1 MEHFARR
8 QTGRRRL
15 DNALVPDV
23 VGRIDLNH
31 FDLGNRITL
40 SIHAALIDT
49 GEEHLARRQTG
60 RRRLDNAF
68 VPNVVG
74 RIDLD
79 RFGLG
84 RALALS
90 IHAGFNRTGIEH
102 FALSHTGSRL
112 GFNAGVPLVT
122 QRVNHFL
129 RNQRFSA
136 SRAVAA
142 FRQAG
147 IHAVRSN
154 RRIRYRRMA
163 LLLDQHVA
171 ANRTGLRS
179 GTGSFGARRM
189 AQRINNLLRLQDRIA
204 NRAVHAL
211 RQAGAHAVG
220 RNRHIRYRRM
230 SLLLDQHF
238 AANRTGLRS
247 GTGGF
252 GARRMAQR
260 VNHFLRNQRFA
271 ASRAVAALRQA
282 GIHAV
287 RSNRRI
293 RYRRMSLL
301 LGQHFAAN
309 RTGLRSGTGGFGARR
324 MAQRIYYIL
333 RHNRFTTD
341 RAVLTFGQ
349 TSFGTGR
356 HNRRINHLSMTQRSN
371 NIIRINVAA
380 GRAGIGRIAV
390 RRTGRRSYL
399 ALILMAQRRLER
411 FITHRT
417 DLRSCAGGFGAR
429 GMAQRRRFFLRNQHF
444 SANAAMRAGR
454 QTSLC
459 TGSRNSSIRHSR
471 MIDHGDHFLLQ
482 PDCTAGIA
490 VFTGRQTGSRTGRRN
505 ICILY
510 PLMAQRVD
518 DILRL
523 CRAAGR
529 AGIGRIAAR
538 RAGRRSYNAFTIS
551 VSQRIHIRINI
562 CIITLGADM
571 RSVALLRTGGRS
583 HSAYMVMTGRSYT
596 LILVRIITG
605 GADMRSIAVRR
616 TGGRSYSAYI
626 VMAGRIYIRIH
637 VRITTRGADMRS
649 IALLRTG
656 GRSHSAFIAMAEC
669 IYIRIHIR
677 IITLGAG
684 MRGIALLRTGGRG
697 HSALVLMLQRRN
709 DLGGL
714 VVQPDFADR
723 TLRTAGTAFLAALGR
738 NRLNN
743 SPAMLQRSDFLRF
756 EAIAV
761 LAVAALFARYFTGS
775 FLRGI
780 PRTKDV
786 GHGRNFL
793 RIGLLTDS
801 ALQLGDA
808 AIRTYRCLIGNNA
821 IFVLDFHNADRFFRQ
836 LPGMITSRGK
846 GPNKFLIVAY
856 RALLVYSA
864 IHAAVGILSDFFTQL
879 MAGRR
884 NHTGI
889 IRAAN
894 RALEH
899 RRTIFSTAGGH
910 VLTVF
915 FLHADRIRRQHPGMF
930 AGSRQGPN
938 KFLIVACRALLVY
951 SAVHAAV
958 GILSDFFT
966 QLMAG
971 RRNRLGLFD
980 AAGAADKLFRSFL
993 GTGRLGDDV
1002 SFAPGMLSSRV
1013 GNDRLDG
1020 MVFGSFITALTGV
1033 HNVAVLGA
1041 VNRLPAVF
1049 FAVGRIGGSNYI
1061 IMAQCRQFRILGN
1074 KSAHATNA
1082 RMARLRTGSS
1092 LITIFIPLMAGRLNH
1107 FSLGMGRRILSGAAG
1122 ILTGINNLAVF
1133 RTGSSHPHAVLILF
1147 SAGSNARIVGMLQHV
1162 NGFGENFVAV
1172 CAIPRLYALSV
1183 AGGLGGNLP
1192 LFFRN
1197 SIPFMAQH
1205 RQNGAGSFS
1214 TVNAIVPLA
1223 LVFHQTSR
1231 HAGSILSGGFNAHVV
1246 LNLSGHIRNRP
1257 GIAIRAVHAAFAI
1270 ARGIAGRFHSLG
1282 YSIAMGNC
1290 LNHILLDDDRAA
1302 GLAVAAFGQAGL
1314 STGRRLRRIG
1324 NDIGMRIKRRNHCI
1338 PRLSTT
1344 VILALIDQRTGLR
1357 AISQR
1362 ILAVFH
1368 QLYAAGLSDLH
1379 VMIRT
1384 IRQHGLPALSTGLVP
1399 LTPFNQQTIRTA
1411 GSRRAGVF
1419 NKVMLNRIAQ
1429 IASCPHLTVFTLRSA
1444 FRIANLIAGR
1454 RLALFICDDM
1464 DVVIRINRQHLIR
1477 RHFSAAADRAVL
1489 IFRPACLN
1497 TGRRLTRHSHHGMRN
1512 GHYFLLHQHL
1522 AAGGA
1527 VLALGQAGFGT
1538 GGRLRLIDHLGV
1550 AQCSYY
1556 VLRNQHL
1563 AADGAVLA
1571 FRQTGFG
1578 TGGILRRIDHF
1589 VVARRRNFLVSR
1601 IIALRAVFVRFI
1613 TGFRT
1618 GSILGLYLHQ
1628 SVLMIRRR
1636 NYYLSSVITILTVL
1650 ILIVTIFRTGSRLGI
1665 HLQQI
1670 MPFRILDQFAAN
1682 RTGLR
1687 GRTSCLSAGRMA
1699 KRSYYS
1705 LRHSNR
1711 AASST
1716 VLTFGQAC
1724 RGAGRRNRL
1733 IDHFGMALRSYYF
1746 LLHQHLAADRAVFAL
1761 GQAGFSTGGRL
1772 RSIDHFGMAECI
1784 NFSLRDRN
1792 FITNSTLFAL
1802 GLALFSAGRSN
1813 SSNRFFLM
1821 AQRRRFFLRLQHF
1834 ITYRAMLT
1842 LGLTFRGAGSVYR
1855 RIDHFGMAQRV
1866 YYSLRHNRFT
1876 ADRAVL
1882 AFGQASFGA
1891 GRRLRL
1897 INYFGMTLCGHYF
1910 LCHQHFITYR
1920 AMLALGLTFRGT
1932 GSVYRRVYHFGMA
1945 QRSNFFLRDRNFTT
1959 NSTLFALGLALF
1971 SAGRSNSSNRFFLM
1985 TQRRRF
1991 FLRNQNSVTGR
2002 AMLAFRLTGR
2012 GTGRR
2017 NRSIGHF
2024 GMAQRSYYSLRHSN
2038 RAASSTVLTF
2048 GQASFGAGRRNRSI
2062 GHFGMP
2068 QRSYLIR
2075 RIRIAASGAS
2085 IGRIALLGTGRRSYH
2100 AIIVAMAFCISQF
2113 LSTNRTGLRSST
2125 CRLSARRMA
2134 RRRSQFLST
2143 NCTGLRGRTSCLSA
2157 GRMRQQLAFRVAT
2170 TLTRCKHSTG
2180 CRSHIMAQRI
2190 YYLLRLN
2197 RFSTDRAVLTFGQTG
2212 RGTGRRNRS
2221 IGHFSVASRSLN
2233 NLATNRTGLRGRTS
2247 RRIAGRMAERSNFF
2261 LRDQNGVTGRAML
2274 ALRLTGSGTG
2284 RSDRCIGYFGV
2295 AQSRNNLLCRQHLA
2309 TNSTLLA
2316 VRQAGFGTGSRLAGN
2331 RFFSMAKR
2339 RSFIIGIGTTTNC
2352 TSISGIALSR
2362 TSRCSYHTCIIRM
2375 LLCRHRLA
2383 TNDTRS
2389 CIRTSGTLRT
2399 NMLRAY
2405 PLASSVSIGNSGFAG
2420 MLTSLHISTIRILQ
2434 LGRGQQDF
2442 GIARALHQLMSDSLR
2457 ARCTDCYFT
2466 SLYTGNIRTTSS
2478 CICRT
2483 CRYIN
2488 CTVNLNSRILT
2499 HIMTTSFA
2507 GCISNHLMR
2516 SIGTVRIN
2524 KVTPLVSVI
2533 DIDIAT
2539 AGQGTLRTF
2548 FNDNFRTRQ
2557 HGDILPKCNRFTAL
2571 DRNCNIAVN
2580 RQFIILGIN

>member
-1 MEHFARR
+1 MVGRIDLNHFDLGRAFALTIHTVFIGAGVEHLARR

-23 VGRIDLNH
+23 I
-31 FDLGNRITL
+31 
-40 SIHAALIDT
+40 
-49 GEEHLARRQTG
+49 
-60 RRRLDNAF
+60 
-68 VPNVVG
+68 G

-112 GFNAGVPLVT
+112 GFHAGVPLV
-122 QRVNHFL
+122 
-129 RNQRFSA
+129 
-136 SRAVAA
+136 
-142 FRQAG
+142 
-147 IHAVRSN
+147 
-154 RRIRYRRMA
+154 
-163 LLLDQHVA
+163 
-171 ANRTGLRS
+171 
-179 GTGSFGARRM
+179 
-189 AQRINNLLRLQDRIA
+189 AQRINNL
-204 NRAVHAL
+204 
-211 RQAGAHAVG
+211 
-220 RNRHIRYRRM
+220 
-230 SLLLDQHF
+230 
-238 AANRTGLRS
+238 
-247 GTGGF
+247 
-252 GARRMAQR
+252 
-260 VNHFLRNQRFA
+260 LRNQRFA

-293 RYRRMSLL
+293 RYRRMALL
-301 LGQHFAAN
+301 LDQHFAAN

-333 RHNRFTTD
+333 RHNRFTAD
-341 RAVLTFGQ
+341 RAVHALRQ
-349 TSFGTGR
+349 TGVHAVGR
-356 HNRRINHLSMTQRSN
+356 NRRINHLSMTQRSN

-411 FITHRT
+411 FITYRT
-417 DLRSCAGGFGAR
+417 DLHSCAGGFGAR

-510 PLMAQRVD
+510 PLMAQRTD

-529 AGIGRIAAR
+529 AGIGRIATR
-538 RAGRRSYNAFTIS
+538 RAGRRSYNAYTII

-571 RSVALLRTGGRS
+571 RGVALLRTGGRS
-583 HSAYMVMTGRSYT
+583 YSAYMVMTGRIYM
-596 LILVRIITG
+596 LIHVRIITG
-605 GADMRSIAVRR
+605 GADMRSIALLR

-656 GRSHSAFIAMAEC
+656 RRSHSAFIAMAEC
-669 IYIRIHIR
+669 IYIRILIR

-684 MRGIALLRTGGRG
+684 MRGVALLRTGGRG

-714 VVQPDFADR
+714 VVQPAFADR

-743 SPAMLQRSDFLRF
+743 SPAMRQRSDFLRF

-793 RIGLLTDS
+793 RVGLLTDS

-846 GPNKFLIVAY
+846 GPNNFLIVTC
-856 RALLVYSA
+856 RALLVYFA
-864 IHAAVGILSDFFTQL
+864 VHAAVGIHSDFFTQL

-884 NHTGI
+884 NHTCI

-899 RRTIFSTAGGH
+899 RCTIFSTAGGH

-980 AAGAADKLFRSFL
+980 AAGTADKLYRAFL
-993 GTGRLGDDV
+993 GTGRFSNDV
-1002 SFAPGMLSSRV
+1002 SFAPGMLSNRV
-1013 GNDRLDG
+1013 GDDRLDV
-1020 MVFGSFITALTGV
+1020 MVFGSFSAALTGV
-1033 HNVAVLGA
+1033 LNVAVLGA
-1041 VNRLPAVF
+1041 VNRLPDVF

-1061 IMAQCRQFRILGN
+1061 IMAQCRNDRTGVVR
-1074 KSAHATNA
+1074 AADCTNA
-1082 RMARLRTGSS
+1082 AIAVFRTGSI
-1092 LITIFIPLMAGRLNH
+1092 LAVLIPLMAGRLNY
-1107 FSLGMGRRILSGAAG
+1107 FRLGMGRRILSGAAG

-1133 RTGSSHPHAVLILF
+1133 RTGSSHPHAVLVLF
-1147 SAGSNARIVGMLQHV
+1147 SAGSNACIIGMLQHG

-1172 CAIPRLYALSV
+1172 CAIPRLFALSV
-1183 AGGLGGNLP
+1183 AGGLGNLP
-1192 LFFRN
+1192 LIFRN

-1302 GLAVAAFGQAGL
+1302 GLAVAAFGQACL

-1324 NDIGMRIKRRNHCI
+1324 NDIGMRSKRRNHFI

-1357 AISQR
+1357 TISQR
-1362 ILAVFH
+1362 ILAIFH
-1368 QLYAAGLSDLH
+1368 QLYAAGRSDLH

-1384 IRQHGLPALSTGLVP
+1384 IRQHGLPAFFAGLVP
-1399 LTPFNQQTIRTA
+1399 LTPLNQQTIRTA

-1419 NKVMLNRIAQ
+1419 NKHMIRKAQ
-1429 IASCPHLTVFTLRSA
+1429 IASRPHLTVFTLRSA
-1444 FRIANLIAGR
+1444 ARIANLIAGR

-1497 TGRRLTRHSHHGMRN
+1497 AGRRLTRHSHHGMLN

-1522 AAGGA
+1522 AAGRA

-1538 GGRLRLIDHLGV
+1538 GRRLRLIDHLGV
-1550 AQCSYY
+1550 AQRSYY

-1563 AADGAVLA
+1563 AADGAVLS

-1601 IIALRAVFVRFI
+1601 MIALRAVFVRFI

-1636 NYYLSSVITILTVL
+1636 NYFLGSVITILTVL
-1650 ILIVTIFRTGSRLGI
+1650 IRFVTIFRTGSLLGR
-1665 HLQQI
+1665 HLHCI
-1670 MPFRILDQFAAN
+1670 MCFHICDLCAAN

-1687 GRTSCLSAGRMA
+1687 SSARRSSARRMA
-1699 KRSYYS
+1699 S
-1705 LRHSNR
+1705 
-1711 AASST
+1711 
-1716 VLTFGQAC
+1716 
-1724 RGAGRRNRL
+1724 RR
-1733 IDHFGMALRSYYF
+1733 
-1746 LLHQHLAADRAVFAL
+1746 
-1761 GQAGFSTGGRL
+1761 
-1772 RSIDHFGMAECI
+1772 
-1784 NFSLRDRN
+1784 
-1792 FITNSTLFAL
+1792 
-1802 GLALFSAGRSN
+1802 
-1813 SSNRFFLM
+1813 
-1821 AQRRRFFLRLQHF
+1821 
-1834 ITYRAMLT
+1834 
-1842 LGLTFRGAGSVYR
+1842 
-1855 RIDHFGMAQRV
+1855 
-1866 YYSLRHNRFT
+1866 
-1876 ADRAVL
+1876 
-1882 AFGQASFGA
+1882 
-1891 GRRLRL
+1891 
-1897 INYFGMTLCGHYF
+1897 HYF
-1910 LCHQHFITYR
+1910 LCNQCYTTSR
-1920 AMLALGLTFRGT
+1920 AGLAFRQASRGT
-1932 GSVYRRVYHFGMA
+1932 GRILRLDRHFGVAQLRRNHFSTYSTDLIFRTRRRSTRSMARRRNFFLGIVIAARAGLIRLPALFCTRGGLRFMINNRMA
-1945 QRSNFFLRDRNFTT
+1945 QRSNRLRIRIRTILTAISLYAFL
-1959 NSTLFALGLALF
+1959 S
-1971 SAGRSNSSNRFFLM
+1971 
-1985 TQRRRF
+1985 
-1991 FLRNQNSVTGR
+1991 
-2002 AMLAFRLTGR
+2002 
-2012 GTGRR
+2012 TGRR
-2017 NRSIGHF
+2017 RVNHAIIVL
-2024 GMAQRSYYSLRHSN
+2024 MAQRIYYSLRHSN

-2048 GQASFGAGRRNRSI
+2048 GQASFGAGRRNRRI
-2062 GHFGMP
+2062 DHFGMP

-2100 AIIVAMAFCISQF
+2100 ATIVAMAFCISQF

-2125 CRLSARRMA
+2125 SRLSARRMA

-2143 NCTGLRGRTSCLSA
+2143 NCTGLRGRTSRRSAGRMRQQLAFRVATTLTRCKHSTGCLSHIMAQRIYYRLRLNRFSTDRAVLAFGQTSFGTGRRLRLINYFGMPQRSYLIRRIRIAASGASIGRIALLGTGRRSYHATIVAMAFCISQFLSTNRTGLRSSTSRLSARRMARRRSQFLSTNCTGLRGRTSRRSA

-2190 YYLLRLN
+2190 YYRLRLN
-2197 RFSTDRAVLTFGQTG
+2197 RFTADRAVLTFGQAG
-2212 RGTGRRNRS
+2212 RGTGRRNRR
-2221 IGHFSVASRSLN
+2221 IGYFSVASRSLN
-2233 NLATNRTGLRGRTS
+2233 NLATNRTGLRGCTS

-2261 LRDQNGVTGRAML
+2261 RLCCAASGTSVRFYASRSASRRGSLYAIIIAVAKRRNNFLSNQHLITLRAML
-2274 ALRLTGSGTG
+2274 TFGQASFSTG
-2284 RSDRCIGYFGV
+2284 RRNRGINYFGV
-2295 AQSRNNLLCRQHLA
+2295 RQLLCQHRI
-2309 TNSTLLA
+2309 TNSTNLLILA
-2316 VRQAGFGTGSRLAGN
+2316 VCLRPGSMFLCSNFFAAN
-2331 RFFSMAKR
+2331 RANFD
-2339 RSFIIGIGTTTNC
+2339 
-2352 TSISGIALSR
+2352 
-2362 TSRCSYHTCIIRM
+2362 
-2375 LLCRHRLA
+2375 LCA
-2383 TNDTRS
+2383 
-2389 CIRTSGTLRT
+2389 
-2399 NMLRAY
+2399 A
-2405 PLASSVSIGNSGFAG
+2405 
-2420 MLTSLHISTIRILQ
+2420 
-2434 LGRGQQDF
+2434 
-2442 GIARALHQLMSDSLR
+2442 
-2457 ARCTDCYFT
+2457 
-2466 SLYTGNIRTTSS
+2466 
-2478 CICRT
+2478 
-2483 CRYIN
+2483 
-2488 CTVNLNSRILT
+2488 
-2499 HIMTTSFA
+2499 
-2507 GCISNHLMR
+2507 
-2516 SIGTVRIN
+2516 
-2524 KVTPLVSVI
+2524 
-2533 DIDIAT
+2533 
-2539 AGQGTLRTF
+2539 
-2548 FNDNFRTRQ
+2548 
-2557 HGDILPKCNRFTAL
+2557 
-2571 DRNCNIAVN
+2571 
-2580 RQFIILGIN
+2580 